1 MSNKKFLCV
10 HRSPPGARPAKQ
22 SPEDMQA
29 AMAKWQEW
37 KTRYDAELLD
47 MGAKLQP
54 GGAVFRSG
62 NVTDGPFIEGKE
74 VLGGF
79 MILQTTSLERAV
91 EIVKAMPIQI
101 AEASIEIR
109 EMASF

>member
-1 MSNKKFLCV
+1 MSKKKFLCV
-10 HRSPPGARPAKQ
+10 HRSPADAPRSKPSA
-22 SPEDMQA
+22 EEMQA
-29 AMAKWQEW
+29 AMAKWQTW
-37 KTRYDAELLD
+37 KAQYDAELLD

-62 NVTDGPFIEGKE
+62 AVTDGPFIEGKE

-79 MILQTTSLERAV
+79 MILETTSLERAV
-91 EIVKAMPIQI
+91 EIVKAMPIQV
-101 AEASIEIR
+101 ANASIEIR